1 MKRHILVLAALAA
14 LVAAPATLAEAD
26 PAASVKADIAKL
38 LDDAKAQHDL
48 VVVEAGDRPV
58 QPASRDDA
66 VATLEGDEHLLALA
80 LLLLLRADQEEPE
93 DREDRGEEQ
102 ELRED
107 GGGPASARRGR
118 GREGEVTG
126 VSGAKH
132 PRMILHNARK
142 TEP

>member
-1 MKRHILVLAALAA
+1 MTMTVTRLTRDQTFLGILVVLRLEDPSDGATVELEPH
-14 LVAAPATLAEAD
+14 LVRD
-26 PAASVKADIAKL
+26 
-38 LDDAKAQHDL
+38 AQHHL

-58 QPASRDDA
+58 HPARRDDA
-66 VATLEGDEHLLALA
+66 VATLEGGE

-107 GGGPASARRGR
+107 GGGPASARRRR

-132 PRMILHNARK
+132 PRIILHNARK